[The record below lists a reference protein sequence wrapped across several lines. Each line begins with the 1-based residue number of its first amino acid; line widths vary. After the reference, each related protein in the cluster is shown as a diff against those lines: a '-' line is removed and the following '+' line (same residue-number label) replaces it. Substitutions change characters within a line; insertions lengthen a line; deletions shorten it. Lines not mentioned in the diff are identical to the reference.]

1 MTHPRKIDRLARAM
15 NTLLAFY
22 YGGAPDDRGRLLAE
36 ITRQDDLWLEVTHDY
51 VQWLFPLREMSR
63 VTPWAPVVDNEVL
76 AAFLDDELLRT
87 HLMVSFLRML
97 SFYGLAQ
104 KDGRIVKGE
113 NWEERKDNWFTQGT
127 HNDLR
132 ITRIIKCL
140 TLLGLRPVA
149 EQFHATLVGLRES
162 ESDCGIGETAF
173 RYWLAALDGAQSGL
187 S

>member
-1 MTHPRKIDRLARAM
+1 M
-15 NTLLAFY
+15 NKLLAFY

-51 VQWLFPLREMSR
+51 VQWLFPLRELSR
-63 VTPWAPVVDNEVL
+63 VTPWAPVVDDEV
-76 AAFLDDELLRT
+76 LRT

-97 SFYGLAQ
+97 SFYGLAR
-104 KDGRIVKGE
+104 KDGRIVKGG

-140 TLLGLRPVA
+140 TLLGLRPVT
-149 EQFHATLVGLRES
+149 EQFHTALVELRES
-162 ESDCGIGETAF
+162 EPDCGIGDTAYG
-173 RYWLAALDGAQSGL
+173 YWRAALGGS
-187 S
+187 